1 MTNSIFK
8 YNFIGKNLKKNKF
21 SKG

>member
-8 YNFIGKNLKKNKF
+8 YNFIGNNLKKNRF